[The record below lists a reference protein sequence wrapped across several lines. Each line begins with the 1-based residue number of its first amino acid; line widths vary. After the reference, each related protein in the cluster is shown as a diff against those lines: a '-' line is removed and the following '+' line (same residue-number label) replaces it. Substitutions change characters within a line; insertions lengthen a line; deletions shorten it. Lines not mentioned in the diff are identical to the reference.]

1 MRTSQ
6 YLLSTMKETPAD
18 AEIISHQLMLRAGMV
33 RRLASGLYTWLPSG
47 LRVLRKVEQIVREEM
62 NKAGA
67 IEVLMPV
74 VQHAELWHESGRW
87 EKMDAE
93 LLRFKDRHQRDFV
106 LGPTH
111 EEVITDLVRK
121 EISSYKQLPINLYQ
135 IQTKFRDER
144 RPRFGVMRARE
155 FLMKDAYSFHLSQES
170 LQHTYDA
177 MYQAYCNI
185 FTRLGLDFRP
195 VLADTGAIGG
205 SMSHEFHV
213 LAASGEDAIVFS
225 DGSDYA
231 ANIEKAEA
239 LPPQGQRPAATQ
251 PKTEVATPN
260 AKSIDEVAA
269 FLKRDAAAIAKT
281 LLVQLNPEL
290 SFDEL
295 KALLANADADVLE
308 NTWRSKVVALV
319 VRGDHELNEIK
330 AEKHPLVASP
340 LQFASEEDVLAV
352 TGAKPGSVGPVG
364 LTIPVVVDHAAAHLA
379 DFVTGANKDGFHFTG
394 VNFDRDITTYQ
405 VADLRNVV
413 EGDPSPCGKGKLVIR
428 RGIEVGHIFQLG
440 DRYSSAMK
448 AGVLNEEGKHQIMTM
463 GCYGVGVSRI
473 VAAAIE
479 QNHDEYG
486 IKWPVAIAPFQVAIV
501 PMNMHKSVRIQEA
514 AEQLYKELSAAGFEV
529 LFDDRKERP
538 GVMFAD
544 MELLGV
550 PYHIIVGE
558 RNLDEQKVELKNR
571 LTGEK
576 LMLALSDVVAQIK
589 SL

>member
-1 MRTSQ
+1 MQ
-6 YLLSTMKETPAD
+6 
-18 AEIISHQLMLRAGMV
+18 
-33 RRLASGLYTWLPSG
+33 
-47 LRVLRKVEQIVREEM
+47 
-62 NKAGA
+62 KA
-67 IEVLMPV
+67 
-74 VQHAELWHESGRW
+74 
-87 EKMDAE
+87 
-93 LLRFKDRHQRDFV
+93 
-106 LGPTH
+106 
-111 EEVITDLVRK
+111 
-121 EISSYKQLPINLYQ
+121 
-135 IQTKFRDER
+135 
-144 RPRFGVMRARE
+144 
-155 FLMKDAYSFHLSQES
+155 
-170 LQHTYDA
+170 
-177 MYQAYCNI
+177 
-185 FTRLGLDFRP
+185 
-195 VLADTGAIGG
+195 
-205 SMSHEFHV
+205 
-213 LAASGEDAIVFS
+213 
-225 DGSDYA
+225 
-231 ANIEKAEA
+231 
-239 LPPQGQRPAATQ
+239 
-251 PKTEVATPN
+251 
-260 AKSIDEVAA
+260 IDEVSA
-269 FLKRDAAAIAKT
+269 FLKLDAAAIAKT

-319 VRGDHELNEIK
+319 LRGDHELNEIK

-364 LTIPVVVDHAAAHLA
+364 LTIPVIVDHAAAHLA

-486 IKWPVAIAPFQVAIV
+486 IKWPAAIAPFQVAIV

>member
-6 YLLSTMKETPAD
+6 YLVSTLKETPAD
-18 AEIISHQLMLRAGMV
+18 AEIVSHQLMLRAGMI
-33 RRLASGLYTWLPSG
+33 RREASGMYTWLPTG
-47 LRVLRKVEQIVREEM
+47 LRVLRKVEAIVRDEM

-67 IEVLMPV
+67 LEVLMPM
-74 VQHAELWHESGRW
+74 VQPAELWQESGRW
-87 EKMDAE
+87 EQMDAE

-170 LQHTYDA
+170 LEQTYQA

-185 FTRLGLDFRP
+185 FTRLGLNFRP

-205 SMSHEFHV
+205 AVSHEFHV

-225 DGSDYA
+225 DASDYA

-239 LPPQGQRPAATQ
+239 LPPTTARPDATAAL
-251 PKTEVATPN
+251 TEVATPG
-260 AKSIDEVAA
+260 AKTIAEVAA
-269 FLKRDAAAIAKT
+269 LLAVSANQIAKT
-281 LLVQLNPEL
+281 LLVHAH
-290 SFDEL
+290 
-295 KALLANADADVLE
+295 KANDKAPQGLI
-308 NTWRSKVVALV
+308 ALV
-319 VRGDHELNEIK
+319 LRGDHELNEIK
-330 AEKHPLVASP
+330 ADKHPLVASP
-340 LQFASEEDVLAV
+340 LTFASEAEILAA
-352 TGAKPGSVGPVG
+352 TGANAGSVGPVG
-364 LTIPVVVDHAAAHLA
+364 LTIPVLVDHAAAVLA
-379 DFVTGANKDGFHFTG
+379 DFVAGANKDGFHLTG
-394 VNFDRDITTYQ
+394 VNFERDISTYQ
-405 VADLRNVV
+405 TADLRNVV
-413 EGDPSPCGKGKLVIR
+413 EGDPSPCGQGQLVIK

-440 DRYSSAMK
+440 DKYAAAMK

-479 QNHDEYG
+479 QNHDQYG
-486 IKWPVAIAPFQVAIV
+486 ISWPDAIAPFQVAIV

-514 AEQLYKELSAAGFEV
+514 AEQLYRQLTAAGIEV

-544 MELLGV
+544 MELVGV
-550 PYHIIVGE
+550 PHHIIIGE
-558 RNLDEQKVELKNR
+558 RNLDERKVEYKNR
-571 LTGEK
+571 RSGDKAMLDLDSVLTE
-576 LMLALSDVVAQIK
+576 LQQRLS
-589 SL
+589 

>member
-67 IEVLMPV
+67 IEILMPV
-74 VQHAELWHESGRW
+74 VQHAELWQESGRW

-111 EEVITDLVRK
+111 EEVVTDLVRK

-170 LQHTYDA
+170 LQQTYDA

-239 LPPQGQRPAATQ
+239 LPPEGSRPAATQ
-251 PKTEVATPN
+251 AKTEVATPN
-260 AKSIDEVAA
+260 AKSIEEVSA
-269 FLKRDAAAIAKT
+269 FLKLDASAIAKT

-295 KALLANADADVLE
+295 KALLTNADAETIE
-308 NTWRSKVVALV
+308 NAWRSKVVALV
-319 VRGDHELNEIK
+319 LRGDHELNEIK

-340 LQFASEEDVLAV
+340 LQFASEEDVVAV

-394 VNFDRDITTYQ
+394 VNFDRDITAYQ

-440 DRYSSAMK
+440 DRYSAAMK

-486 IKWPVAIAPFQVAIV
+486 IKWPAAIAPFQVAIV

-514 AEQLYKELSAAGFEV
+514 AEQLYKDLTCAGFEV

-544 MELLGV
+544 MELVGV

-576 LMLALSDVVAQIK
+576 LMVSLTEVVAQIQ
-589 SL
+589 SF

>member
-1 MRTSQ
+1 MRSSQ
-6 YLLSTMKETPAD
+6 YLLSTLKETPSD
-18 AEIISHQLMLRAGMV
+18 AEIISHQLMLRAGMI
-33 RRLASGLYTWLPSG
+33 RREASGMYTWLPTG
-47 LRVLRKVEQIVREEM
+47 LRVLRKVEAIVREEM

-67 IEVLMPV
+67 LEVLMPM
-74 VQHAELWHESGRW
+74 VQPAELWQESGRW
-87 EKMDAE
+87 EQMDAE

-121 EISSYKQLPINLYQ
+121 EISSYKQLPINMYQ

-155 FLMKDAYSFHLSQES
+155 FLMKDAYSFHLSQEC
-170 LQHTYDA
+170 LEKTYQA
-177 MYQAYCNI
+177 MYQAYSNI

-205 SMSHEFHV
+205 AVSHEFHV

-225 DGSDYA
+225 DESDYA

-239 LPPQGQRPAATQ
+239 LAPTTARPAATAA
-251 PKTEVATPN
+251 KTEVATPN
-260 AKSIDEVAA
+260 AGTIAEVSAL
-269 FLKRDAAAIAKT
+269 LKVPASQIVKT
-281 LLVQLNPEL
+281 LLVHAA
-290 SFDEL
+290 
-295 KALLANADADVLE
+295 KADDKAPQTL
-308 NTWRSKVVALV
+308 VALV
-319 VRGDHELNEIK
+319 LRGDHELNEIK
-330 AEKHPLVASP
+330 ADKHPLVASP
-340 LQFASEEDVLAV
+340 LTFATEAEILAA
-352 TGAKPGSVGPVG
+352 TGANAGSIGPVG
-364 LTIPVVVDHAAAHLA
+364 LSIAVVVDRSAAVLA
-379 DFVTGANKDGFHFTG
+379 DFVCGANKTGFHLTG
-394 VNFDRDITTYQ
+394 VNFDRDIPAYE

-413 EGDPSPCGKGKLVIR
+413 EGDPSPCGKGKLVIK

-440 DRYSSAMK
+440 DKYAAAMK

-486 IKWPVAIAPFQVAIV
+486 ITWPAAIAPFQVALV

-514 AEQLYKELSAAGFEV
+514 TEQLYKELQAAGIEV

-550 PYHIIVGE
+550 PHHIVIGE
-558 RNLDEQKVELKNR
+558 RNLDERKVEYKNR
-571 LTGEK
+571 RTGEK
-576 LMLALSDVVAQIK
+576 LLLNLDEVLATLQQQLK
-589 SL
+589 

>member
-47 LRVLRKVEQIVREEM
+47 LRVLRKVENIVREEM

-74 VQHAELWHESGRW
+74 VQHAELWQESGRW

-239 LPPQGQRPAATQ
+239 LPPQGARPAATQ
-251 PKTEVATPN
+251 TKTEVATPD
-260 AKSIDEVAA
+260 AKSIEEVSA
-269 FLKRDAAAIAKT
+269 FLKLDASAIAKT

-295 KALLANADADVLE
+295 KALLANADAETIE
-308 NTWRSKVVALV
+308 NTWRSKVVALLL
-319 VRGDHELNEIK
+319 RGDHDLNEIK

-364 LTIPVVVDHAAAHLA
+364 LTIPVIVDHAAAHLA

-413 EGDPSPCGKGKLVIR
+413 EGDPSPCGQGHLVIR

-486 IKWPVAIAPFQVAIV
+486 IKWPAAIAPFQVAIV

-514 AEQLYKELSAAGFEV
+514 AEQLYKDLTAAGFEV

-544 MELLGV
+544 MELVGV

-576 LMLALSDVVAQIK
+576 LMLALSDVVTQIQ
-589 SL
+589 SF

>member
-74 VQHAELWHESGRW
+74 VQHAELWQESGRW

-170 LQHTYDA
+170 LQQTYDA

-225 DGSDYA
+225 DESDYA

-251 PKTEVATPN
+251 AKAEVATPN

-269 FLKRDAAAIAKT
+269 FLKLDAAKIAKT
-281 LLVQLNPEL
+281 LIVHANYVEDPN
-290 SFDEL
+290 
-295 KALLANADADVLE
+295 ALPYANRGCGPNL
-308 NTWRSKVVALV
+308 VALV
-319 VRGDHELNEIK
+319 LRGDHELNEIK

-394 VNFDRDITTYQ
+394 VNFDRDITAYQ

-486 IKWPVAIAPFQVAIV
+486 IKWPAAIAPFQVAIV

-514 AEQLYKELSAAGFEV
+514 AEQLYKDLTAAGFEV

-544 MELLGV
+544 MELVGV

>member
-6 YLLSTMKETPAD
+6 YLLSTLKETPAD
-18 AEIISHQLMLRAGMV
+18 AEIISHQLMLRAGMI
-33 RRLASGLYTWLPSG
+33 RREASGMYTWLPNG
-47 LRVLRKVEQIVREEM
+47 IRVLRKVEAIVREEM

-67 IEVLMPV
+67 IEVLMPM
-74 VQHAELWHESGRW
+74 VQPAELWQESGRW

-121 EISSYKQLPINLYQ
+121 EVSSYKQLPLNLYQ

-155 FLMKDAYSFHLSQES
+155 FLMKDAYSFHLSQEC
-170 LQHTYDA
+170 LEKTYQA
-177 MYQAYCNI
+177 MYQAYSNI
-185 FTRLGLDFRP
+185 FTRLGLEFRP

-205 SMSHEFHV
+205 AVSHEFHV
-213 LAASGEDAIVFS
+213 LASSGEDAIVFS
-225 DGSDYA
+225 DASDYA

-239 LPPQGQRPAATQ
+239 LAPTTPRPAATA
-251 PKTEVATPN
+251 PVTEIATPN
-260 AKSIDEVAA
+260 AGTIAEVAA
-269 FLKRDAAAIAKT
+269 LLAVDASQIIKT
-281 LLVQLNPEL
+281 LLVYGERT
-290 SFDEL
+290 DEKGPQPL
-295 KALLANADADVLE
+295 VALLL
-308 NTWRSKVVALV
+308 
-319 VRGDHELNEIK
+319 RGDHDLNEIK
-330 AEKHPLVASP
+330 AEKLAGIQSP
-340 LQFASEEDVLAV
+340 LTFASEADIRAV
-352 TGAKPGSVGPVG
+352 TGASAGSLGPVG
-364 LTIPVVVDHAAAHLA
+364 LSIRIVADRSAAVLA
-379 DFVTGANKDGFHFTG
+379 NFVCGANKDGYHLTG
-394 VNFDRDITTYQ
+394 VNFDRDIASYE

-413 EGDPSPCGKGKLVIR
+413 EGDPSPCGKGHLVIK

-440 DRYSSAMK
+440 DRYAAAMK

-479 QNHDEYG
+479 QNHDQYG
-486 IKWPVAIAPFQVAIV
+486 IIWPAAIAPFQVALV
-501 PMNMHKSVRIQEA
+501 PMNMHKSVRIQDTAEA
-514 AEQLYKELSAAGFEV
+514 LYQALTAAGVEV

-550 PYHIIVGE
+550 PHHIVIGE
-558 RNLDEQKVELKNR
+558 RNLDERQVEYKNR
-571 LTGEK
+571 RSGEK
-576 LMLALSDVVAQIK
+576 SLLSIDDVVAEILAK
-589 SL
+589 LA